1 MDVNIAFII
10 LVVSLMTVH
19 KELGIAIQKRNKGQ
33 SNRTIDHD
41 EEDYTVN
48 INIKKLTELHYN
60 WNLWM
65 S

>member
-1 MDVNIAFII
+1 
-10 LVVSLMTVH
+10 MTVH
-19 KELGIAIQKRNKGQ
+19 KGLGIAIQKRNKGQ
-33 SNRTIDHD
+33 SNQTIDHD